1 MATDDFGRLVRWGG
15 MAAVGSEERVAR
27 AEEALR
33 VYGLSEEGWRRSP
46 SGNLRELLTDLLQW
60 CDATQH
66 GFERALAA
74 ARAQREAESPGAVGA
89 VGAAGSATGAAGAE
103 PGVLGAPGLWEVP
116 ERPGSNGV
124 GDGPGVSECHGCGPG
139 AGGRTF

>member
-1 MATDDFGRLVRWGG
+1 
-15 MAAVGSEERVAR
+15 MAAVGSGERVAW

-33 VYGLSEEGWRRSP
+33 LYGLSEEGWRRSP

-74 ARAQREAESPGAVGA
+74 ARAQREAESPGAA
-89 VGAAGSATGAAGAE
+89 EAAEGAAGAAGTE
-103 PGVLGAPGLWEVP
+103 SAGSAGSAGSPG
-116 ERPGSNGV
+116 GV
-124 GDGPGVSECHGCGPG
+124 GS
-139 AGGRTF
+139 A

>member
-1 MATDDFGRLVRWGG
+1 

-33 VYGLSEEGWRRSP
+33 AYALSEEGWQRSP

-74 ARAQREAESPGAVGA
+74 ARAQREADPP
-89 VGAAGSATGAAGAE
+89 GAAGGATGAAGTESA
-103 PGVLGAPGLWEVP
+103 
-116 ERPGSNGV
+116 GSAGTV
-124 GDGPGVSECHGCGPG
+124 GS
-139 AGGRTF
+139 A

>member
-1 MATDDFGRLVRWGG
+1 

-66 GFERALAA
+66 GFERALVA
-74 ARAQREAESPGAVGA
+74 ARAQREAESPGA
-89 VGAAGSATGAAGAE
+89 AGGAAGAAGTE
-103 PGVLGAPGLWEVP
+103 SAGSAGSAGSPG
-116 ERPGSNGV
+116 GV
-124 GDGPGVSECHGCGPG
+124 GS
-139 AGGRTF
+139 A